1 MTDTIARQPQGIPAG
16 GQFAP
21 TSHSEPAIGL
31 GSNPSPAV
39 PVEFRGSID
48 LRESEFG
55 RLPELPASV
64 GTPEVSYSFDV
75 DGNLETR
82 VTVGGSTMAFWNDA
96 MADEITN
103 TIESGHSGEGE
114 IAPWSNIADY
124 DDFEKTRTWAES
136 VHERIDGATF
146 GVLADATSADETRK
160 AIIAFATGH
169 GTPAAKPTPEQSSAK
184 RAAAAMAVCEE
195 GQGAEIT
202 MRDLFT
208 DLRHYADAHGI
219 DIHQAMDASLEVY
232 QHEKKDPTFKE
243 GY

>member
-21 TSHSEPAIGL
+21 TAHSEPAFGL
-31 GSNPSPAV
+31 HSNPSPAV
-39 PVEFRGSID
+39 PVEFKGSID

-64 GTPEVSYSFDV
+64 GTPEVTYSFDV

-146 GVLADATSADETRK
+146 GVLADATSADETQK

-169 GTPAAKPTPEQSSAK
+169 GAPAAKPTPEQSSAK

-195 GQGAEIT
+195 GQGTEIT

>member
-21 TSHSEPAIGL
+21 TFHSEPAIGL
-31 GSNPSPAV
+31 PGNTSPAV
-39 PVEFRGSID
+39 PVEFKGSID
-48 LRESEFG
+48 LKESEFG

-64 GTPEVSYSFDV
+64 GTPEVTFGFDI

-82 VTVGGSTMAFWNDA
+82 VTVDGSTMAFLNDP

-103 TIESGHSGEGE
+103 TIESGHSGEDE
-114 IAPWSNIADY
+114 IAPWSTIASY

-146 GVLADATSADETRK
+146 GVLADATASTETNK

-169 GTPAAKPTPEQSSAK
+169 GAPAAKLTPQQESAK
-184 RAAAAMAVCEE
+184 RAAAVMAVCEE
-195 GQGAEIT
+195 GQGADIT

-208 DLRHYADAHGI
+208 DLRHYADAHSI
-219 DIHQAMDASLEVY
+219 DIYQAMDASLKVY
-232 QHEKKDPTFKE
+232 QHEKTDQAFKE

>member
-1 MTDTIARQPQGIPAG
+1 MTETIARQPQGIPAG

-21 TSHSEPAIGL
+21 TFHSEPAIGL
-31 GSNPSPAV
+31 HSNPPSVV
-39 PVEFRGSID
+39 PVSFKGSIE
-48 LRESEFG
+48 LRESQFG
-55 RLPELPASV
+55 SLPELPASV
-64 GTPEVSYSFDV
+64 GTPEVTFGYDI

-82 VTVGGSTMAFWNDA
+82 VTVDGSTMAFWTDP
-96 MADEITN
+96 MREEITN

-114 IAPWSNIADY
+114 IAPWSTIATY

-146 GVLADATSADETRK
+146 GVLADATTSTETSK
-160 AIIAFATGH
+160 AIVAFATGH
-169 GTPAAKPTPEQSSAK
+169 ATQAAKPTPEQASAR

-195 GQGAEIT
+195 GQGADIT

-219 DIHQAMDASLEVY
+219 DIYQAMDDSLEVY
-232 QHEKKDPTFKE
+232 QHEKTDPTFKE

>member
-21 TSHSEPAIGL
+21 TFHSEPAIGL
-31 GSNPSPAV
+31 HSNPSTPV
-39 PVEFRGSID
+39 PVSFKGSID

-64 GTPEVSYSFDV
+64 GTPEVSFSYDV

-82 VTVGGSTMAFWNDA
+82 VTVGGSTMAFWNDD

-114 IAPWSNIADY
+114 IAPWSTIASY
-124 DDFEKTRTWAES
+124 DDFEQTRTWAES

-146 GVLADATSADETRK
+146 GVLADATTSTETSK
-160 AIIAFATGH
+160 AIIAFATGQ
-169 GTPAAKPTPEQSSAK
+169 GSTAPELTPEQSSAK

-195 GQGAEIT
+195 GQGADIT
-202 MRDLFT
+202 MRDLFI

-219 DIHQAMDASLEVY
+219 DIYQAMDDSLKVY
-232 QHEKKDPTFKE
+232 QHEKTDPGFKE
-243 GY
+243 VY

>member
-1 MTDTIARQPQGIPAG
+1 MTDTIARQPQGVPAG

-21 TSHSEPAIGL
+21 TFHSEPAIGL
-31 GSNPSPAV
+31 DSNPSPAI
-39 PVEFRGSID
+39 PVSFNGSID

-64 GTPEVSYSFDV
+64 GTPEVAFSYDI

-82 VTVGGSTMAFWNDA
+82 VTVGGSTMAFWNDT

-103 TIESGHSGEGE
+103 TIESGHSGEGD

-146 GVLADATSADETRK
+146 GVMADATSSEATQK
-160 AIIAFATGH
+160 AIIAFATGR
-169 GTPAAKPTPEQSSAK
+169 GEPAGQLTPEQSSAK
-184 RAAAAMAVCEE
+184 RAAAAMAICEE
-195 GQGAEIT
+195 GQGADVT
-202 MRDLFT
+202 MRDLLT
-208 DLRHYADAHGI
+208 DLRHYADAKGI
-219 DIHQAMDASLEVY
+219 DIYQAMDDSLEYY

>member
-21 TSHSEPAIGL
+21 TSHSEPAVGL
-31 GSNPSPAV
+31 GGSSPAV

-64 GTPEVSYSFDV
+64 GTPEVTFGFDI

-82 VTVGGSTMAFWNDA
+82 VAVDGSTMAFWTDP
-96 MADEITN
+96 MTDEITN

-114 IAPWSNIADY
+114 IAPWSTIASY

-146 GVLADATSADETRK
+146 GVLADATTAAGTKE
-160 AIIAFATGH
+160 AIVAFATGNAA
-169 GTPAAKPTPEQSSAK
+169 PAEKPTPQQESAR

-195 GQGAEIT
+195 GQGADIT
-202 MRDLFT
+202 MRDLLT

-219 DIHQAMDASLEVY
+219 DINQAFESSFVY
-232 QHEKKDPTFKE
+232 HRHEKTDPTFKE